1 MRTLFLIFLMG
12 DIRFSSSNGLWH
24 KIAKLRFK
32 YELKRME
39 QVVESVFNVVE
50 KKKLWKEVEKEAKEL
65 R

>member
-1 MRTLFLIFLMG
+1 MG